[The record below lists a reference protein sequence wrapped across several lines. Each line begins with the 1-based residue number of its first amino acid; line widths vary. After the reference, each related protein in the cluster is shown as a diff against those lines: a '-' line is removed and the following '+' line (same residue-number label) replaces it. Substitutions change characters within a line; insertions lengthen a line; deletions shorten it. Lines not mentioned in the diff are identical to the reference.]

1 MRIMK
6 RLIFFIGMISFLR
19 LNAQNT
25 LEINVDTVFCISILY
40 YQNNNYEPD
49 WYTFL
54 LPVHEKCHVNI
65 SNHDTFISSL
75 NTEAYL
81 ISDLYFSLFRMIK
94 ASFPDSSL
102 SFQVEVWESSF
113 LKWYNYNVEARNS
126 TDCYAKNFYTKNNEM
141 FRISI
146 AKVIAVTKHNVTGFP
161 LALSIIKD
169 VVPVFISDNCI
180 RDDMMVISETVL
192 YEM

>member
-19 LNAQNT
+19 LNAQNA
-25 LEINVDTVFCISILY
+25 LEINVDTVFCISINY
-40 YQNNNYEPD
+40 FQNNNNEPES
-49 WYTFL
+49 YTFL

-65 SNHDTFISSL
+65 SNHDTFISSI
-75 NTEAYL
+75 NTEAYP
-81 ISDLYFSLFRMIK
+81 ISDLYFSLFQMIK

-102 SFQVEVWESSF
+102 SFQKEAFNSSF
-113 LKWYNYNVEARNS
+113 TKWIHYNLEASNS
-126 TDCYAKNFYTKNNEM
+126 TEFYTKNNEI
-141 FRISI
+141 FTIAI
-146 AKVIAVTKHNVTGFP
+146 AKVVAVTKHNVTGFP

-169 VVPVFISDNCI
+169 IVPVLISDNCI